1 MCRKTGFVHLIV
13 RLANFQLLQGS
24 EDLTEYQFNT
34 RVARH
39 LFCKNCGVKAFY
51 VPRSH
56 PEDYSVN
63 LNCVNLDPAIL
74 VKNEKFDGKNWRK
87 NISTLKGPN

>member
-1 MCRKTGFVHLIV
+1 MHLIV
-13 RLANFQLLQGS
+13 RSENFELVQGS
-24 EDLTEYQFNT
+24 EELTEYRFNT

-39 LFCKNCGVKAFY
+39 LFCENCGVKAFY

-63 LNCVNLDPAIL
+63 LNCVHLDPAIFITT
-74 VKNEKFDGKNWRK
+74 EEFDGQNWCK
-87 NISTLKGPN
+87 NISTLRDPD